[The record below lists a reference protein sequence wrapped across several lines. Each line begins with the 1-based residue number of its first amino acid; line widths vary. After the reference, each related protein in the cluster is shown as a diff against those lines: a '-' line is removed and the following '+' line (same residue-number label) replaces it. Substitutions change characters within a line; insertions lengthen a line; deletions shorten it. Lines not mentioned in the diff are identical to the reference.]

1 MDLKLDLKKTD
12 ITFLFGSK
20 KIFYNDLLTKEETS
34 TKPIIQFNKEK
45 NKLYTI
51 IIIDPDAPYP
61 SKPKYKFMLHML
73 VTNND
78 NVNDNVNDNEVVEY
92 LGPNPPADSDP
103 HRYYTCIFEQTAI
116 IEKTKKFPRPNFDLK
131 QFVSDNK
138 LKIIGCFKFRA
149 KA

>member
-12 ITFLFGSK
+12 ITFLFNSK

-34 TKPIIQFNKEK
+34 TKPIIQFNKEEGK
-45 NKLYTI
+45 SYTI
-51 IIIDPDAPYP
+51 IMIDPDAPYP
-61 SKPKYKFMLHML
+61 SKPIYKYMLHML

-78 NVNDNVNDNEVVEY
+78 NIVVEY
-92 LGPNPPADSDP
+92 LGPNPPPDSDP

-138 LKIIGCFKFRA
+138 LKIIGCFKFRV

>member
-1 MDLKLDLKKTD
+1 MDSKLDLNKID
-12 ITFLFGSK
+12 IKFSFNSK
-20 KIFYNDLLTKEETS
+20 KIFYDDLLTKEESS

-45 NKLYTI
+45 DKLYTI
-51 IIIDPDAPYP
+51 IICDPDAPYP
-61 SKPKYKFMLHML
+61 TNPFYKYMLHML

-78 NVNDNVNDNEVVEY
+78 NIVVEY
-92 LGPNPPADSDP
+92 MGPNPPSDSDA
-103 HRYYTCIFEQTAI
+103 HRYYTCIFEQTTI
-116 IEKTKKFPRPNFDLK
+116 IEKTKKFLRPKFNLK